1 MSVSKL
7 LLIIIAV
14 SIVIV
19 IGLVILIIVLT
30 SRNGRK
36 NIQGDSGRRS
46 YDPARV
52 VPVIRSSIC
61 TGEKVAGFRDLQT
74 GHVEE
79 VMLIKN
85 EKDLQ
90 QFGPEYG
97 ITGNIEVIY

>member
-1 MSVSKL
+1 M
-7 LLIIIAV
+7 
-14 SIVIV
+14 
-19 IGLVILIIVLT
+19 
-30 SRNGRK
+30 
-36 NIQGDSGRRS
+36 
-46 YDPARV
+46 
-52 VPVIRSSIC
+52 IRSSIC

-90 QFGPEYG
+90 QFRSEYG